1 MLLSKAIPVLAL
13 PILAA
18 AIPNNPT
25 VTTVTVTQTVTTTQ
39 VVTETAV
46 SQCNTG
52 PIQCCDS
59 VGTAGSSNIITGLLS
74 LLGVVVNAL
83 VPIGVNC
90 SPATIL
96 GGGSTS
102 W

>member
-1 MLLSKAIPVLAL
+1 MLLSKAVAVFAL

-18 AIPNNPT
+18 AIPNNPPSP
-25 VTTVTVTQTVTTTQ
+25 TTVTVTQTVTTTE

-59 VGTAGSSNIITGLLS
+59 VGTSSEGPIQAILGLL
-74 LLGVVVNAL
+74 GIVVGAL
-83 VPIGVNC
+83 IPIGVNC

-96 GGGSTS
+96 GGGGTS